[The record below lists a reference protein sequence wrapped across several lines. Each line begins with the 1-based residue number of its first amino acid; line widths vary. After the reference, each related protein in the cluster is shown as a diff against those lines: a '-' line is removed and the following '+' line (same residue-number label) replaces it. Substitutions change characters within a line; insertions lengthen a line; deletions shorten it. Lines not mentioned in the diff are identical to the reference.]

1 MTLRVLAVLVPAVGA
16 LALALTGFADPPA
29 PAAPA
34 PAEAPKGVAA
44 LAWLE
49 GQWQSADGK
58 WEACYSSPVGGEIL
72 SATKKIEDGKVTLFD
87 FERFRE
93 VDGVVVLT
101 PFPHGKASVDFKEA
115 ASVAPPGGK
124 IAIFNNPE
132 HDFPQRMRYT
142 LTADGH
148 LKIMLMAEKDG
159 RHVGFGLD
167 LVRKP
172 K

>member
-1 MTLRVLAVLVPAVGA
+1 MTLRLLPLLIPAVGA
-16 LALALTGFADPPA
+16 LALATFAAPPA

-34 PAEAPKGVAA
+34 EAAKGIAA

-49 GQWQSADGK
+49 GQWQSTDGK
-58 WEACYSSPVGGEIL
+58 WEACYSSPLGGEIV

-93 VDGVVVLT
+93 VEGAVVLT
-101 PFPHGKASVDFKEA
+101 PFPHGKASVDFKER
-115 ASVAPPGGK
+115 ASTPPPGGK
-124 IAIFNNPE
+124 IAIFDNPD
-132 HDFPQRMRYT
+132 HDFPQRIRYT
-142 LTADGH
+142 LTEDGH

>member
-1 MTLRVLAVLVPAVGA
+1 MSLRHFALLIPALGA
-16 LALALTGFADPPA
+16 LALATFADPPA

-34 PAEAPKGVAA
+34 AATKGVAA

-49 GQWQSADGK
+49 GQWHTEDGK
-58 WEACYSSPVGGEIL
+58 WEACYSSPVGGEIV

-101 PFPHGKASVDFKEA
+101 PFPHGKASVDFKER
-115 ASVAPPGGK
+115 ASTPPAGGK
-124 IAIFNNPE
+124 IAIFDNPE
-132 HDFPQRMRYT
+132 HDFPQRIRYT

-148 LKIMLMAEKDG
+148 LKIMLMAEQEG

-167 LVRKP
+167 LVRKT